1 MRLGKRIAA
10 KSEKGKSETEK
21 TRGLDEER
29 GDSRLTLLLH
39 GCDGRMGRTL
49 AELISQKE
57 NISVLVGI
65 NRSGGENPYFPIY
78 TDLSMLNG
86 LEERPDA
93 AIDFSHHSAVPS
105 LLDWCQTSDT
115 PAVIATTALTDEEQ
129 EAVVRASQIIPVFQ
143 SSNMSI
149 GINLLAQMAAAAI
162 PLLEQSFYTE
172 IIEKHHSQKKDSPSG
187 TALLLADA
195 INQACSVKKRYL
207 YGRHG
212 RQDECSIA
220 ELGIHAVRGGT
231 IPGEHTIL
239 FAGQDELIELKHTA
253 LSPVIFA
260 EGALS
265 AARFLKGKDPG
276 LYSMSDLIG
285 R

>member
-1 MRLGKRIAA
+1 MKDGC
-10 KSEKGKSETEK
+10 
-21 TRGLDEER
+21 
-29 GDSRLTLLLH
+29 LTLLLH

-49 AELISQKE
+49 AELVSQKE
-57 NISVLVGI
+57 KISVLVGI
-65 NRSGGENPYFPIY
+65 NRSGGESLDFPVY
-78 TDLSMLNG
+78 TNLSKLKE
-86 LEERPDA
+86 LTDHPDI
-93 AIDFSHHSAVPS
+93 AIDFSHHSAVSS
-105 LLDWCQTSDT
+105 LLDWCQATDT
-115 PAVIATTALTDEEQ
+115 PVVTATTALTDEEQ
-129 EAVVRASQIIPVFQ
+129 EAVVCASEIIPVFQ

-149 GINLLAQMAAAAI
+149 GINLLAQMAAAAV
-162 PLLEQSFYTE
+162 PLLEQNFYTE
-172 IIEKHHSQKKDSPSG
+172 IIEKHHSKKKDSPSG

-195 INQACSVKKRYL
+195 INQACSVKKKYL

-231 IPGEHTIL
+231 IPGEHTVL
-239 FAGQDELIELKHTA
+239 FAGPDELIELKHTA

-276 LYSMSDLIG
+276 LYSMTDLI
-285 R
+285 RA

>member
-10 KSEKGKSETEK
+10 KSEKGKSEKEK

-29 GDSRLTLLLH
+29 EDSRLTLLLH

-49 AELISQKE
+49 AELISKKE
-57 NISVLVGI
+57 DVSIIAGVNLH
-65 NRSGGENPYFPIY
+65 GEESTDFPVF
-78 TDLSMLNG
+78 TALTELK
-86 LEERPDA
+86 ERPDA

-105 LLDWCQTSDT
+105 LLDWCRTSDT

-265 AARFLKGKDPG
+265 AAYFLKGKAPG